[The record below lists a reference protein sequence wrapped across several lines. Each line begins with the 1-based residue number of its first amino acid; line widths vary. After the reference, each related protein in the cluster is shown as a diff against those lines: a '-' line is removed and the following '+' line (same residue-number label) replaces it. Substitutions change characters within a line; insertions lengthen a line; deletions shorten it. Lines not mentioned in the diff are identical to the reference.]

1 MLHTIPDPIHAAI
14 RLTAEER
21 GLLATRAFRRLRRIH
36 QLSMM
41 HLIYPGATHS
51 RLEHSLGVMEVA
63 TRIFDV
69 ITDPAN
75 VMHEVRA
82 ALPELSDGELCRY
95 WRRVVRVAALCHDLG
110 HLPFSHA
117 AEKAMLPP
125 GWTHE
130 RLTRAVILDDE
141 LGSVLDGMKL
151 RRLDVAKVA
160 VGAREAPD
168 LRFSAWEKIMSQI
181 IVADAFG
188 ADRIDYL
195 LRDPRR
201 AGAPCPS
208 FDHLRLI
215 GALRILPSRRQR
227 LPSLGMLD
235 TGLEPAESLVRARHF
250 LFSRV
255 FHRQSLCT
263 YDVHFG
269 DFLGQWL
276 PQGKYPV
283 AVSEHLKMDDD
294 QVAAACREAA
304 RDTRAPGHGASRC
317 IMNHE
322 PFKLVYRGR
331 PRLGGPRR
339 FPGRAIYE
347 AAKRHFGPASVRWN
361 SRSVKS
367 GLLRFP
373 VQLRDGSIALSTAVS
388 RLLAR
393 PPAECVEYVFADPR
407 LADRARRWLSERREV
422 VAARGEEPLHGG
434 IA

>member
-1 MLHTIPDPIHAAI
+1 MPYTLPDPIHQAI

-21 GLLATRAFRRLRRIH
+21 GLLATRAFRRLRRIR
-36 QLSMM
+36 QLSLM
-41 HLIYPGATHS
+41 HLLYPGASHS
-51 RLEHSLGVMEVA
+51 RLEHSLGVMELA

-75 VMHEVRA
+75 VLDEVRR
-82 ALPELSDGELCRY
+82 ALPELSDEELRRY

-117 AEKAMLPP
+117 AERAMLPP

-130 RLTRAVILDDE
+130 QLTRAVILDDE
-141 LGSVLDGMKL
+141 TGSAIDGMKL
-151 RRLDVAKVA
+151 RRLDVAKTA

-168 LRFSAWEKIMSQI
+168 LRFSAWEKIVSQI
-181 IVADAFG
+181 IVANAFG

-201 AGAPCPS
+201 AGTRCPG

-215 GALRILPSRRQR
+215 GALRILPSGRQR
-227 LPSLGMLD
+227 RPSLGMLD
-235 TGLEPAESLVRARHF
+235 VGLGPAESLVRARHF

-255 FHRQSLCT
+255 FHQQALCA

-276 PQGKYPV
+276 PQGQYPV
-283 AVSEHLKMDDD
+283 AVSEHLEMDDD
-294 QVAAACREAA
+294 RVAAACDEAA
-304 RDTRAPGHGASRC
+304 RDGRAPGHDAARR
-317 IMNHE
+317 MVDRE

-331 PRLGGPRR
+331 SGLAGPRR
-339 FPGRAIYE
+339 FPGRAVYQ
-347 AAKRHFGPASVRWN
+347 AARRRFGPASARWD
-361 SRSVKS
+361 SRTVKS
-367 GLLRFP
+367 GSLRFP
-373 VQLRDGSIALSTAVS
+373 VQLRDGSVALSTAVS
-388 RLLAR
+388 RPLAR
-393 PPAECVEYVFADPR
+393 PPAECVEYVFVDPK
-407 LADRARRWLSERREV
+407 LAERARRWLDGRREV
-422 VAARGEEPLHGG
+422 LAAQNEEHLHGC

>member
-1 MLHTIPDPIHAAI
+1 MPHTIPDPIHAGI

-21 GLLATRAFRRLRRIH
+21 GLLATRAFGRLGRIH

-41 HLIYPGATHS
+41 HLVYPGATHS
-51 RLEHSLGVMEVA
+51 RLEHSLGVMELA

-75 VMHEVRA
+75 VMSEVRA
-82 ALPELSDGELCRY
+82 ALPELSDEERCRY

-117 AEKAMLPP
+117 AEKALLPP

-130 RLTRAVILDDE
+130 RLTLAVILDE
-141 LGSVLDGMKL
+141 EIGGVMDGMGL

-160 VGAREAPD
+160 VGAGEAAD
-168 LRFSAWEKIMSQI
+168 LRFSAWERTMSQI

-201 AGAPCPS
+201 AGTRCPG
-208 FDHLRLI
+208 FDQRRLI
-215 GALRILPSRRQR
+215 GALRILPSGPRRM
-227 LPSLGMLD
+227 PSLGMLEA
-235 TGLEPAESLVRARHF
+235 GLEPAESLVNARHF

-255 FHRQSLCT
+255 FHQQALCT

-269 DFLGQWL
+269 DFLRQWL

-283 AVSEHLKMDDD
+283 AVPEHLKIDDD
-294 QVAAACREAA
+294 QVAAACDEAA
-304 RDTRAPGHGASRC
+304 RDARAPGHEAARC
-317 IMNHE
+317 LRDRE
-322 PFKLVYRGR
+322 PFKLVYCGR
-331 PRLGGPRR
+331 PRSAGPRR
-339 FPGRAIYE
+339 LPGRAIYE
-347 AAKRHFGPASVRWN
+347 AAKRHFGPAGVRWN
-361 SRSVKS
+361 ARSVKS

-388 RLLAR
+388 RRLAR
-393 PPAECVEYVFADPR
+393 PPTACVEYVFVDPR
-407 LADRARRWLSERREV
+407 LADRARRWINERREV
-422 VAARGEEPLHGG
+422 IVARNEEYLHGC